1 MQERQFNE
9 AVCCEK
15 MHLYIS
21 VLLLTVILSAYGNRN
36 EALAEGASSA
46 GTISTIST
54 SLEAGTEVP
63 QEEL

>member
-1 MQERQFNE
+1 
-9 AVCCEK
+9 